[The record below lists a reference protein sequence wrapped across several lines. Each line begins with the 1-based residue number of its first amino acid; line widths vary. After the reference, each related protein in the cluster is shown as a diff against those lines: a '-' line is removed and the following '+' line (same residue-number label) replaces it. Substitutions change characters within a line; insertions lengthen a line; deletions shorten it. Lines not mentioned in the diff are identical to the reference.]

1 MSSLVIA
8 APMQG
13 WVAPL
18 DEAPDAVFAGRMLGD
33 GLAIDPTGQV
43 LCAPCA
49 GEVISVHRTRH
60 AVTLRC
66 ANGAEILMHVGLDT
80 VGLGGE
86 GFETHVRDGQSVQAG
101 DPLISF
107 DIDLLAGR
115 AKSLLTP
122 VVVTNGEAF
131 EIVRRQQDREARVG
145 DFLMEVRPLAR
156 DGAVATAGA
165 GPRASRRLVTTQSRC
180 ARTRRSMPCS
190 APGMGSS
197 AASIA
202 A

>member
-165 GPRASRRLVTTQSRC
+165 GQIGRAHV
-180 ARTRRSMPCS
+180 
-190 APGMGSS
+190 
-197 AASIA
+197 
-202 A
+202 